1 VNEASLVDLFDSNYH
16 FNQNLNRDFEVVALL
31 EAATRLGQVDAEQV
45 HHDEVL
51 LHVLDVLVRVRH
63 VLQTLEVL

>member
-1 VNEASLVDLFDSNYH
+1 MHLFHSDDHLDQYLDSNL
-16 FNQNLNRDFEVVALL
+16 QVVALL
-31 EAATRLGQVDAEQV
+31 EAPTRLGEIDAEQV

-63 VLQTLEVL
+63 ML